1 MIETLKS
8 KGLVLCLWASPE
20 TILKRTTGN
29 SSRPLLQN
37 DAPRNKIEKLLRERE
52 ERYRLA
58 DGIIS
63 TDDKSEQ
70 EVANDISNHYLES
83 LH

>member
-1 MIETLKS
+1 MPL
-8 KGLVLCLWASPE
+8 GLPRDHFE
-20 TILKRTTGN
+20 RTSGN
-29 SSRPLLQN
+29 SSRPLLQS
-37 DAPRNKIEKLLRERE
+37 DDPRNKIEKLLRERE

-58 DGIIS
+58 DRIIS

-70 EVANDISNHYLES
+70 EVADDISKYYLES